1 MAKRVGCG
9 DRSADRNGEANA
21 DWSMKEIAGA
31 SKQRDSGGTSTNV
44 PLLLASNRVRHQ
56 TQLLL
61 ATGTGFHCLGTR
73 PYGSGRPL
81 MEALHSTDEFG
92 PHSELAGRY
101 CRDGARLFSG

>member
-73 PYGSGRPL
+73 PVWFGASVNGGPPLDGRVRT
-81 MEALHSTDEFG
+81 ALRACG
-92 PHSELAGRY
+92 
-101 CRDGARLFSG
+101 